1 MNNLLNLLSQN
12 PQLQAIMSQFSTPE
26 QAKQKVLEIFNSG
39 NLTSQDIERL
49 KVISKNF
56 GIENEVNEALSQ
68 LDLSNIKKPRKNR
81 W

>member
-68 LDLSNIKKPRKNR
+68 LDLSNIKKSRKNR